1 MFEITGDDIAALNDT
16 DLRILVGRLCEA
28 ELRRGGLSVS
38 AVTYGGNQTA
48 KDGGL
53 DVRVAAPAGSAV
65 SGFIPKPE
73 TGFQVKAQDMSRG
86 DILTEMKPKPAQVLR
101 ASIIELADLGG
112 AYVIV
117 SSKGSVAETAL
128 KERRA
133 AMADALAGTSAAG
146 KLVLDFYDRNR
157 MATWVRDHA
166 GVIPWVREKV
176 GKAVPGWKSFGS
188 WSLAPEGADSSYLF
202 DEHARIHTGDKDE
215 GDGISAIEGI
225 NKIREVLSKPGRV
238 ARLAGLSGVGK
249 TRLAE
254 ALFDPSVGQAALD
267 PSLAIYTNVADEPN
281 PPPVGLASD
290 LNANKTRAI
299 LVVDNCPPE
308 LHRTLSEVARAQ
320 GSSISV
326 ITIEYDI
333 RDDQP
338 EGTDVFRLDTS
349 SVELIEKLVARRY
362 PDLSQVDARTI
373 AVFSDGNA
381 RVALALAAR
390 IEKTERVSELSDEEL
405 FKRLFQQRHDP
416 DPSLLLVA
424 QACSLVYSFEGE
436 TLDGDTAELPILGQL
451 IGKTADEV
459 YHGVSQ
465 LLDRDLVQAR
475 AQWRA
480 VLPHAIANRLAKMA
494 LQNIPPARIASLLV
508 DNSSERL
515 LRSFSRRLGYLDDSK
530 QAQAIV
536 GGWLAPGGLL
546 GDVSDLNEFGRAIFA
561 NIAPVAPEAVLT
573 AIERTVASGDEET
586 LKRCKHFVR
595 LLRSLAYEPRFFE
608 RAVAALKRFAALNP
622 ESDNESDANR
632 VIESLFYIV
641 LSGTHAPIDMR
652 IKVAEELLSSS
663 DEKERAIGVAAVESL
678 LKTDHFMSSY
688 DFDFGARS
696 RDHGYHPAHG
706 EVRAWFDA
714 TLKLVR
720 SVALSNGPAA
730 PAIKKAVTQEFRD
743 LWSRSGR
750 AEQIDQLARD
760 IAGAS
765 FWRDGWVA
773 ARETRRL
780 DGFAMTPELRKR
792 LTELEE
798 FLRPKDLVNRVR
810 GLVCGQRGGALDLE
824 DFEDKD
830 EDEGEGPGA
839 VGPVVRPRKPRESY
853 EVRAARAGAA
863 IRELAHD
870 VAADENAFHT
880 LLPELMNGND
890 KERMFGAALA
900 EAAENPRAMW
910 DQVVKH
916 YRGMKDA
923 RLTLVG
929 GFLQG
934 LLKRDEALGNVI
946 LDEVLSDP
954 TLGASFPLLQ
964 TSAPIDERAL
974 GRLHESLDRGQ
985 APIEAFTNLAYGRA
999 CENVAGPALRDFVL
1013 AISRKPGGV
1022 MVALEIISMR
1032 LHSDAEAKRLPV
1044 SEVREAG
1051 RRILQSFEFHP
1062 VKGRAHS
1069 EDHELGVVV
1078 RATLGGPDG
1087 AAVARDLI
1095 RKFIAA
1101 ASRHDVRAYDHDDLM
1116 NSLLRV
1122 HSAEVFDELF
1132 SGTAAEIKRNVSFF
1146 QNLSR
1151 HRQNIF
1157 DGVTNDAVLKW
1168 CDREP
1173 ASRYPLMAS
1182 VVILFSGKDE
1192 DAASEWRPIVGELLK
1207 KAPDPSLVM
1216 NEIVRRLYPSMWSGS
1231 LATVLEQRQKLL
1243 NTLPGVTTPAL
1254 AAIVRAA
1261 NARLQKDID
1270 AERLSERD
1278 EDRDRNNRF
1287 E

>member
-16 DLRILVGRLCEA
+16 DLRTLVGRLCEA
-28 ELRRGGLSVS
+28 ELRRGGLPVS

-53 DVRVAAPAGSAV
+53 DVRVAAPAGSTV
-65 SGFIPKPE
+65 GGFIPKAQ
-73 TGFQVKAQDMSRG
+73 TGFQVKAQDMARG
-86 DILTEMKPKPAQVLR
+86 DILNEMKPKPGKALR
-101 ASIIELADLGG
+101 PSIIELADMDG

-117 SSKGSVAETAL
+117 SSKGSVTDNAL
-128 KERRA
+128 TDRRD
-133 AMADALAGTSAAG
+133 AMVDALAGTSATG
-146 KLVLDFYDRNR
+146 KLFLDFYDRDR

-166 GVIPWVREKV
+166 GVIPWVRAKV

-188 WSLAPEGADSSYLF
+188 WSLAPEGAESSYLF
-202 DEHARIHTGDKDE
+202 DAHARIRTGDKDE
-215 GDGISAIEGI
+215 GDGISAIDGI
-225 NKIREVLSKPGRV
+225 NKIREVLSRPGRV
-238 ARLAGLSGVGK
+238 VRLAGLSGVGK

-254 ALFDPSVGQAALD
+254 ALFDPSVGDTALD

-290 LNANKTRAI
+290 LNANETRAI

-308 LHRTLSEVARAQ
+308 LHRTLSEATRAQ

-349 SVELIEKLVARRY
+349 SIELIEKLVVRRY

-381 RVALALAAR
+381 RVALALASR

-416 DPSLLLVA
+416 DPSLLLIA
-424 QACSLVYSFEGE
+424 QACSLVYSFDGE
-436 TLDGDTAELPILGQL
+436 ALDDDKAELPILGQL
-451 IGKTADEV
+451 VGKTAEEV
-459 YHGVSQ
+459 YRGVAQ

-480 VLPHAIANRLAKMA
+480 ILPHAIANRLAKMA
-494 LQNIPPARIASLLV
+494 LQSFPQARVTSLLV
-508 DNSSERL
+508 DHASERL

-530 QAQAIV
+530 PAKAIV
-536 GGWLAPGGLL
+536 EGWLAPGGLL
-546 GDVSDLNEFGRAIFA
+546 GDVSDLNELGRAIFA

-586 LKRCKHFVR
+586 LNRCKHFVR

-608 RAVAALKRFAALNP
+608 RAIAVLTRFAALNP
-622 ESDNESDANR
+622 DSENESDANR
-632 VIESLFYIV
+632 VVASLFCIV

-652 IKVAEELLSSS
+652 IKVARELLSSP
-663 DEKERAIGVAAVESL
+663 DEKERVVGVAALEAL

-696 RDHGYHPAHG
+696 RDHGYHPANGG
-706 EVRAWFDA
+706 EVRSWFDA

-720 SVALSNGPAA
+720 SVALSNSPVA
-730 PAIKKAVTQEFRD
+730 PAIKKAFTQEFRD

-750 AEQIDQLARD
+750 AEQLDHLARD
-760 IAGAS
+760 IAGAT

-773 ARETRRL
+773 AREARRL
-780 DGFAMTPELRKR
+780 DGSAMTPELRKR
-792 LTELEE
+792 LTDLEE

-824 DFEDKD
+824 DFEDEEDD
-830 EDEGEGPGA
+830 EASGA
-839 VGPVVRPRKPRESY
+839 QGAAVSPRKPRESY
-853 EVRAARAGAA
+853 EARAARAAKA

-870 VAADENAFHT
+870 VAADEDAFHT

-900 EAAENPRAMW
+900 EDAENPRAMW
-910 DQVVKH
+910 DQVVKQ
-916 YRGMKDA
+916 YGGMKDA

-946 LDEVLSDP
+946 LDEVLSSP

-964 TSAPIDERAL
+964 ASAPINGAAL
-974 GRLHESLDRGQ
+974 GRLHKSLELGQ
-985 APIEAFTNLAYGRA
+985 APIEAFTSLAYGRA
-999 CENVAGPALRDFVL
+999 CENVPGPEFRDLLL
-1013 AISRKPGGV
+1013 AISRRPDGIL
-1022 MVALEIISMR
+1022 VALEIISMR
-1032 LHSDAEAKRLPV
+1032 LHSDAEAKRPPA

-1051 RRILQSFEFHP
+1051 RLILQKFEFHP
-1062 VKGRAHS
+1062 VKGRARR
-1069 EDHELGVVV
+1069 EDQELGVVV
-1078 RATLGGPDG
+1078 RGTLGGPEG
-1087 AAVARDLI
+1087 ARVARELSRKLIAAVTSRD
-1095 RKFIAA
+1095 F
-1101 ASRHDVRAYDHDDLM
+1101 RAYDNDDLM
-1116 NSLLRV
+1116 NALLRV
-1122 HSAEVFDELF
+1122 HSMEVFDELF
-1132 SGTAAEIKRNVSFF
+1132 SGTATEIKRSVGFF

-1157 DGVTNDAVLKW
+1157 DGVTDEAILQW

-1173 ASRYPLMAS
+1173 LLRYPLMAS
-1182 VVILFSGKDE
+1182 VAILFSGNDE
-1192 DAASEWRPIVGELLK
+1192 NAATEWRPLVGELLK
-1207 KAPDPSLVM
+1207 KAPDPTLVM
-1216 NEIVRRLYPSMWSGS
+1216 NEIVQRLYPSMWSGS
-1231 LATVLEQRQKLL
+1231 LATVLEKRQKLL
-1243 NTLPGVTTPAL
+1243 NTLPGATTPAL

-1261 NARLQKDID
+1261 NARVQKTID
-1270 AERLSERD
+1270 AERLIERD

>member
-16 DLRILVGRLCEA
+16 DLRTLVGRLCEA
-28 ELRRGGLSVS
+28 ELRRGGLPVS

-53 DVRVAAPAGSAV
+53 DVRVAAPGGSV
-65 SGFIPKPE
+65 IGGFIPKAQ
-73 TGFQVKAQDMSRG
+73 TGFQVKAQDMARG
-86 DILTEMKPKPAQVLR
+86 DILNEMKPKPRKVLR
-101 ASIIELADLGG
+101 PSIIELADMDG

-117 SSKGSVAETAL
+117 SSKGSVADIAL
-128 KERRA
+128 IDRRA

-146 KLVLDFYDRNR
+146 KLFLDFYDRDR
-157 MATWVRDHA
+157 MATWVRDHS
-166 GVIPWVREKV
+166 GVITWVRAKV

-188 WSLAPEGADSSYLF
+188 WSLAPEGAESSYLF
-202 DEHARIHTGDKDE
+202 DEHARIRTGDKDE
-215 GDGISAIEGI
+215 GDGISAIDGI
-225 NKIREVLSKPGRV
+225 NKIREVLSRPGRV
-238 ARLAGLSGVGK
+238 VRLAGLSGVGK

-254 ALFDPSVGQAALD
+254 ALFDPSVGDAALD
-267 PSLAIYTNVADEPN
+267 PSLAIYTNVADGPN

-290 LNANKTRAI
+290 LNANETRAI

-308 LHRTLSEVARAQ
+308 LHRTLSEAARAQ

-349 SVELIEKLVARRY
+349 SIELIEKLIVRRY

-381 RVALALAAR
+381 RVALALASR

-416 DPSLLLVA
+416 DPSLLLIA
-424 QACSLVYSFEGE
+424 QACSLVYSFDGE
-436 TLDGDTAELPILGQL
+436 TLDDDKAELPILGRL
-451 IGKTADEV
+451 VGKTAEEV
-459 YHGVSQ
+459 YRGVAQ

-494 LQNIPPARIASLLV
+494 LQNIPAARVTSLLV
-508 DNSSERL
+508 DHASERL
-515 LRSFSRRLGYLDDSK
+515 LRSLSRRLGYLDDSK
-530 QAQAIV
+530 QAKAIV
-536 GGWLAPGGLL
+536 EGWLAPGGLL
-546 GDVSDLNEFGRAIFA
+546 GDVSDLNELGRAIFA
-561 NIAPVAPEAVLT
+561 NIAPVVPEAVLT
-573 AIERTVASGDEET
+573 AIEHTVASGDEET
-586 LKRCKHFVR
+586 LNRSEHFVR
-595 LLRSLAYEPRFFE
+595 MLRSLAYEPRFFE
-608 RAVAALKRFAALNP
+608 RAIAVLAKFAALNP
-622 ESDNESDANR
+622 DSENESDANR
-632 VIESLFYIV
+632 VVASLFYIV

-652 IKVAEELLSSS
+652 IKVAEELLSSG
-663 DEKERAIGVAAVESL
+663 DEKERAVGVAALEAL

-696 RDHGYHPAHG
+696 RDHGYHPANGG
-706 EVRAWFDA
+706 EVRSWFDA
-714 TLKLVR
+714 TLKLAR
-720 SVALSNGPAA
+720 SVALSNSPVA
-730 PAIKKAVTQEFRD
+730 PAIKKAVSQEFRD

-750 AEQIDQLARD
+750 SEQLDHLARD

-773 ARETRRL
+773 AREARRL
-780 DGFAMTPELRKR
+780 DGSAMTPELRKR
-792 LTELEE
+792 LTDLEE
-798 FLRPKDLVNRVR
+798 YLRPKDLVNWVR

-824 DFEDKD
+824 DFEDEEDD
-830 EDEGEGPGA
+830 EASGAQGA
-839 VGPVVRPRKPRESY
+839 VARPRKLRENHD
-853 EVRAARAGAA
+853 VRAARAAEA

-870 VAADENAFHT
+870 VAADEDAFHT

-910 DQVVKH
+910 DQVVKQ
-916 YRGMKDA
+916 YGGMKDA
-923 RLTLVG
+923 RLTLIG

-946 LDEVLSDP
+946 LDEVLSSP
-954 TLGASFPLLQ
+954 TLGASFPWLQ
-964 TSAPIDERAL
+964 ASALIDGPAL
-974 GRLHESLDRGQ
+974 GRLHKSLDLGQ
-985 APIEAFTNLAYGRA
+985 APIEAFTSLTYGRA
-999 CENVAGPALRDFVL
+999 CENVPGPEFRDLLL
-1013 AISRKPGGV
+1013 AISRKPSGIP
-1022 MVALEIISMR
+1022 VALEIISMR
-1032 LHSDAEAKRLPV
+1032 LHSDAEAKRPPA

-1051 RRILQSFEFHP
+1051 RLILQEFEFQP
-1062 VKGRAHS
+1062 VKGRAHR
-1069 EDHELGVVV
+1069 EDREIGVVV
-1078 RATLGGPDG
+1078 RGTLGGPEG
-1087 AAVARDLI
+1087 APIARQLSRKLIAAVSRRDI
-1095 RKFIAA
+1095 
-1101 ASRHDVRAYDHDDLM
+1101 RAYDNDDLM
-1116 NSLLRV
+1116 NALLRV
-1122 HSAEVFDELF
+1122 RPMEVFDELF
-1132 SGTAAEIKRNVSFF
+1132 SGTATEMKRSVSFF

-1157 DGVTNDAVLKW
+1157 DGVTDEAILQW

-1173 ASRYPLMAS
+1173 VLRYPLMAS
-1182 VVILFSGKDE
+1182 VAILFSGDDE
-1192 DAASEWRPIVGELLK
+1192 NAATEWRPLVGELLK
-1207 KAPDPSLVM
+1207 KAPDPTLVM
-1216 NEIVRRLYPSMWSGS
+1216 NEIVQRLYPSMWSGS
-1231 LATVLEQRQKLL
+1231 LATVLEKRKKLI
-1243 NTLPGVTTPAL
+1243 NALPGATTPAL
-1254 AAIVRAA
+1254 ADIVRAA
-1261 NARLQKDID
+1261 NARLQKTID

>member
-16 DLRILVGRLCEA
+16 DLRTLVGRLCEA

-38 AVTYGGNQTA
+38 AVTYSGNQTA

-65 SGFIPKPE
+65 SGFIPKPQ
-73 TGFQVKAQDMSRG
+73 TGFQVKAQDMARG
-86 DILTEMKPKPAQVLR
+86 DILAEMKPKPAQVLR
-101 ASIIELADLGG
+101 PSIIELSDMDG

-133 AMADALAGTSAAG
+133 AMADALAGASAAG

-166 GVIPWVREKV
+166 GVIPWVRDKV
-176 GKAVPGWKSFGS
+176 GKAVPGWKSFGP
-188 WSLAPEGADSSYLF
+188 WSLALEGADSSYLF
-202 DEHARIHTGDKDE
+202 DEHARIRTGDKDE
-215 GDGISAIEGI
+215 GDGFSAIEGI
-225 NKIREVLSKPGRV
+225 NKIRDVLSKQGRV

-254 ALFDPSVGQAALD
+254 ALFDSSVGKAALD

-290 LNANKTRAI
+290 LNANNTRAI

-349 SVELIEKLVARRY
+349 STELIEKLVARRY

-381 RVALALAAR
+381 RVALALASR

-405 FKRLFQQRHDP
+405 FRRLFQQRHDP
-416 DPSLLLVA
+416 DPSLLLIA

-436 TLDGDTAELPILGQL
+436 SLDGDKAELPMLGQL
-451 IGKTADEV
+451 IGKTGDEV
-459 YHGVSQ
+459 YHGAAQ
-465 LLDRDLVQAR
+465 LLDRNLVQAR

-494 LQNIPPARIASLLV
+494 LQNIPPARIESLLV
-508 DNSSERL
+508 DNASERL

-530 QAQAIV
+530 PAQAIV

-546 GDVSDLNEFGRAIFA
+546 GDVSNLNELGRAIFA

-573 AIERTVASGDEET
+573 AIERKVTSGDDET

-608 RAVAALKRFAALNP
+608 RAISVLTRFAALNP
-622 ESDNESDANR
+622 ESENESDANR
-632 VIESLFYIV
+632 VVESLFYIV

-652 IKVAEELLSSS
+652 IKVAEELLSSG
-663 DEKERAIGVAAVESL
+663 DEKERAIGIAALESL

-696 RDHGYHPAHG
+696 RDHGYHPANG
-706 EVRAWFDA
+706 AEVRAWFDA
-714 TLKLVR
+714 ALKLVR
-720 SVALSNGPAA
+720 SVALSNSPAA

-760 IAGAS
+760 IAGTS

-773 ARETRRL
+773 ARETRQL
-780 DGFAMTPELRKR
+780 DGGAMMPELRKR

-810 GLVCGQRGGALDLE
+810 GLVCGQRGGGLDLE
-824 DFEDKD
+824 DFED
-830 EDEGEGPGA
+830 EDEGEGTGA
-839 VGPVVRPRKPRESY
+839 AGPVARPRKPRESY
-853 EVRAARAGAA
+853 EVRAARASAA

-870 VAADENAFHT
+870 VAVDENAFQT

-890 KERMFGAALA
+890 KERMFGEALA

-910 DQVVKH
+910 DQIVKQ
-916 YRGMKDA
+916 YGGIKDA

-934 LLKRDEALGNVI
+934 LLKRDEALGNAI
-946 LDEVLSDP
+946 LDEVLSSP
-954 TLGASFPLLQ
+954 MLGASFPVLQ
-964 TSAPIDERAL
+964 ASVPIDERAL

-999 CENVAGPALRDFVL
+999 CENIPGPAFRELLL
-1013 AISRKPGGV
+1013 AISRKPDGV
-1022 MVALEIISMR
+1022 MVAMEIISMR
-1032 LHSDAEAKRLPV
+1032 LHSDAEAKRRPA

-1051 RRILQSFEFHP
+1051 RLILQRFEFHP
-1062 VKGRAHS
+1062 VKGRAHR
-1069 EDHELGVVV
+1069 EDQELGVVV
-1078 RATLGGPDG
+1078 RGTLGGPEG
-1087 AAVARDLI
+1087 APVAREVSRKLIAAVS
-1095 RKFIAA
+1095 
-1101 ASRHDVRAYDHDDLM
+1101 SRDVRAYDTDDLM
-1116 NSLLRV
+1116 NALLRV
-1122 HSAEVFDELF
+1122 HSMEVFDELF
-1132 SGTAAEIKRNVSFF
+1132 SGTASEIKRSVSFF

-1157 DGVTNDAVLKW
+1157 DGVTDEAILQW

-1173 ASRYPLMAS
+1173 LSRYPLMGS
-1182 VVILFSGKDE
+1182 VALLFSGNDE
-1192 DAASEWRPIVGELLK
+1192 NAATEWRPIAGELLK
-1207 KAPDPSLVM
+1207 KAPDPTLVM
-1216 NEIVRRLYPSMWSGS
+1216 NEIVQRLYPTMWSGS
-1231 LATVLEQRQKLL
+1231 LATVLEKRQKLL
-1243 NTLPGVTTPAL
+1243 NVLPGATTPAL

-1261 NARLQKDID
+1261 NARLQKTID